1 MILISSIHITVL
13 RKYESYNLT
22 FSLLQY
28 VVLPLIISITQQSQ
42 DMLDFV

>member
-1 MILISSIHITVL
+1 MKSNDSDLITVL

>member
-22 FSLLQY
+22 LLQY

>member
-22 FSLLQY
+22 LLQY
-28 VVLPLIISITQQSQ
+28 VVLPLIISITQQSR